1 MQKSER
7 TVPSE
12 LLKAY
17 ARQMGVS
24 DEMLDADGRVRPAWV
39 SFINHISSLG
49 AAQLENRFARGDQY
63 LRDAGILFRQYDDA
77 LSTEREWPL
86 SHIPVLLDET
96 EWQEISAGLVERAE
110 LLEFVAR
117 DVYGANTL
125 VSSGQL
131 PAAILSQNPA
141 WLRPMI
147 GVKPRDGNF
156 LNFLSFEL
164 GRGPDGKWWVI
175 SDLVEAPSTA
185 GFAIENRVAMG
196 RVFPNFFSRS
206 NIHRLA
212 GFFQAFQQNLFNLRG
227 RSSEGQIAVLTPGPM
242 HQNYAEHAYIAR
254 YLGLLLL
261 EGEDLIVQ
269 NGKALVRTIDGPKPI
284 SLLWN
289 RVPSGMVDPLELDPG
304 SLIGTP
310 GLLEAVRTQGLK
322 TLNAIGSGVLE
333 TRALMAFLPQIA
345 RSTLAKELRIP
356 NIATWWCGGDV
367 EREHVIVHRDRMM
380 IGSAFSTVPLMSDQ
394 GTTILTSELD
404 TPQAENIAALLRSRG
419 RELVGQEAITLS
431 TTPTWEQGGLAPRP
445 VCIRIF
451 LGRTAK
457 GWEVMPGGYARV
469 SAGQDAKAFAMQRGG
484 KVADVWIVSDEP
496 VQKSSLLDSTTSDA
510 VRSAERAALPSRAA
524 ENLFWLGRYVE
535 RAELNLRL
543 VRGYY
548 ARLSEGVP
556 HTSRFPAFQREK
568 LMAGVEPG
576 LDAIADWCR
585 APLQQALQAA
595 SKVGDRFSPDGMM
608 ALRALVEDAH
618 AFETRGA
625 NVDEIPRE
633 ISALLRQVSGF
644 AGLVHENMYRT
655 DGWRFL
661 SLGISLERASN
672 MCHVMACLT
681 SREAPEGSLDLALEI
696 GDSVIA
702 HRARFSIMANRL
714 SVLDILG
721 IDDQNPRSI
730 RYHVARARRHIEE
743 LPGHGASHV
752 LTDVARR
759 ALTLETFLAVHHVD
773 DLTPKMLLRVRQDI
787 WDLSDA
793 LSAAH
798 LV

>member
-1 MQKSER
+1 M
-7 TVPSE
+7 
-12 LLKAY
+12 LLKPY
-17 ARQMGVS
+17 KRRMGTS
-24 DEMLDADGRVRPAWV
+24 DEMLDAAGRVRPAWQ
-39 SFINHISSLG
+39 SFIQHISGLT
-49 AAQLENRFARGDQY
+49 AQQLEKRFARGDQY

-77 LSTEREWPL
+77 LSSEREWPL
-86 SHIPVLLDET
+86 SHIPVLLDQQEF
-96 EWQEISAGLVERAE
+96 QEISAGLVERAE
-110 LLEFVAR
+110 LLEHVVR

-125 VSSGQL
+125 VASGQL
-131 PAAILSQNPA
+131 PAAILAQNPA
-141 WLRPMI
+141 WLRPMV
-147 GVKPRDGNF
+147 GVHPRDVNY

-175 SDLVEAPSTA
+175 SDLIEAPSTA

-196 RVFPNFFSRS
+196 RVFPNYFSRS

-212 GFFQAFQQNLFNLRG
+212 GFFQSFQRNLFRMRG
-227 RSSEGQIAVLTPGPM
+227 KGEGEIAVLTPGPM

-269 NGKALVRTIDGPKPI
+269 NGKAFVRTVDGPKPI

-289 RVPSGMVDPLELDPG
+289 RVPSGMVDPLELDHR

-310 GLLEAVRTQGLK
+310 GLLDALRGQRLK
-322 TLNAIGSGVLE
+322 TLNAIGAGVLE

-345 RSTLAKELRIP
+345 RQTLGTELKIP
-356 NIATWWCGGDV
+356 NIATWWCGTPA
-367 EREHVIVHRDRMM
+367 EREHVIDNSARMM
-380 IGSAFSTVPLMSDQ
+380 VGSAFSVTPLMSDQ
-394 GTTILTSELD
+394 ETTLLASDLD
-404 TPQAENIAALLRSRG
+404 SVQARNITELLRTRG

-431 TTPTWEQGGLAPRP
+431 TTPTWEDGALVPRP

-451 LGRTAK
+451 LGRTGD
-457 GWEVMPGGYARV
+457 GWEVMPGGYARI
-469 SAGQDAKAFAMQRGG
+469 SAGHDTKAFAMQRGG
-484 KVADVWIVSDEP
+484 MVADVWVVSDAP
-496 VQKSSLLDSTTSDA
+496 VQKPSLLDSTPQPSD
-510 VRSAERAALPSRAA
+510 RIAETATLPSRAA

-543 VRGYY
+543 VRGYF
-548 ARLSEGVP
+548 ARISDGVP
-556 HTSRFPAFQREK
+556 PASWFPSYQREK
-568 LMAGVEPG
+568 LMAGVGPEFE
-576 LDAIADWCR
+576 AIANWCR
-585 APLQQALQAA
+585 APLRQALLAA

-608 ALRALVEDAH
+608 ALRTLVADAQNL
-618 AFETRGA
+618 EA
-625 NVDEIPRE
+625 NASLTEEIPRE

-672 MCHVMACLT
+672 MCQVMAHLT
-681 SREAPEGSLDLALEI
+681 ARDAPDGSLDLALEI

-702 HRARFSIMANRL
+702 HRSRFSILANRL

-730 RYHVARARRHIEE
+730 RYHVARARSHIED
-743 LPGHGASHV
+743 LPGHGRTHV
-752 LTDVARR
+752 LTEVSRQ
-759 ALTLETFLAVHHVD
+759 ALTLETFLAVHRVE
-773 DLTPKMLLRVRQDI
+773 DLTPKVLLRLRKDI
-787 WDLSDA
+787 WTLSDA
-793 LSAAH
+793 VSAAH